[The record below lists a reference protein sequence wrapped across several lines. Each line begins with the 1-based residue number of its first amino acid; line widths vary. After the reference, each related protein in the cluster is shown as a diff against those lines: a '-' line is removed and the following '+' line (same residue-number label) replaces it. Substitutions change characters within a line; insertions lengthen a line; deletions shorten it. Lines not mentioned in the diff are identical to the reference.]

1 MSEAKGT
8 TVKAPLPSQEELEAR
23 LHRLEY
29 DANNL
34 RWALKKYSVQTVLED
49 FRNEMM
55 RVEGFLRVTGDQV
68 WDMAGT
74 SDNPHQQFFLSL
86 GNTLTLY
93 ADMMQQNLEA
103 TDTCYLGE
111 AHRQKFDHLL
121 GAKT

>member
-8 TVKAPLPSQEELEAR
+8 TVKAPRASQKELEAR

-68 WDMAGT
+68 WDMAEG
-74 SDNPHQQFFLSL
+74 SDNPYSQFFLSL

-93 ADMMQQNLEA
+93 ADMMQQNFEA
-103 TDTCYLGE
+103 TDTVYLGKTS
-111 AHRQKFDHLL
+111 RQSIARLL

>member
-8 TVKAPLPSQEELEAR
+8 TEKASRASQKELEAK

-29 DANNL
+29 DANGL
-34 RWALKKYSVQTVLED
+34 RWALKKYSAVTVLED

-68 WDMAGT
+68 WDMAGG

-103 TDTCYLGE
+103 TDTCYMRK
-111 AHRQKFDHLL
+111 AHREGNHE
-121 GAKT
+121 